1 MKAIFY
7 FVLGALS
14 ILFISQT
21 NKDNQP
27 TKSIENGVST
37 QQLIKANGEGKTP
50 KTPKTPKAVSKL
62 SNKTVENY
70 LLKYLSNYTINTT
83 STKQISTTAKT
94 KSNSTSTSH
103 YSKSAKPNTYPTSK
117 TNFTNQKPPKNYYS
131 YAKPKSSNSSYK
143 PTKYKKA
150 QPTEPITYYSNSYN
164 ETVQSPTR
172 YTGKPLGA
180 TAICRDGTYSFSR
193 NRRGTCSRH
202 GGVKSWL

>member
-21 NKDNQP
+21 NKDNQS
-27 TKSIENGVST
+27 TKSIENSVST
-37 QQLIKANGEGKTP
+37 QQLLQANGEGEE
-50 KTPKTPKAVSKL
+50 VSKL

-70 LLKYLSNYTINTT
+70 LLKYLSNYTTNTT
-83 STKQISTTAKT
+83 TTKQTIATAKT
-94 KSNSTSTSH
+94 KSNSISTNH

-117 TNFTNQKPPKNYYS
+117 TNNTNQKPPKNYYS
-131 YAKPKSSNSSYK
+131 YAKPKSSNTTYK
-143 PTKYKKA
+143 ATKYKKA
-150 QPTEPITYYSNSYN
+150 QPTESITYYNNSYS

-202 GGVKSWL
+202 GGVRSWL